1 MAATTRFSAWEKS
14 SFRNR
19 KTQTAWRPSLD
30 GTRKK
35 AAPALANAILRIDN
49 RGQRLKEIQEKAPCR

>member
-1 MAATTRFSAWEKS
+1 MAATTLFSAWEKS

-30 GTRKK
+30 GTRMK

-49 RGQRLKEIQEKAPCR
+49 RG